1 MAMAVSKTR
10 LFAVLML
17 AGVLAP
23 QVDAAVPAVSEPPT
37 LDAVLSNT
45 NRAAQDSQALSSIAR
60 ARLDAL
66 KEAAL
71 GYGVR
76 SGLARRSYEIG
87 QVVRENERM
96 LDSIYN
102 FAAMVL
108 DKNVLCPVLLEGQNS
123 LNQSGTDT
131 IRIVDATYRIER
143 QAQFVTAPPNWRDYL
158 MRDFKYTSDMPA
170 SSLLPNSEAE
180 KVVWQQGVAAGWKVG
195 TEQANQIFDG
205 ALARLERDYK
215 GMVLY
220 KSLLA
225 KGMISKPYVAQADL
239 GVTGDGNSININD
252 RVLRITAKPQL
263 EVNPAAWKSLVV
275 PK

>member
-1 MAMAVSKTR
+1 MAMVASKSR
-10 LFAVLML
+10 LLAVLML
-17 AGVLAP
+17 AGVLVP
-23 QVDAAVPAVSEPPT
+23 QAQAAATATSEPPT
-37 LDAVLSNT
+37 LDAVLSNK
-45 NRAAQDSQALSSIAR
+45 NRAAQDSQALSGIAR

-76 SGLARRSYEIG
+76 SGLARRSYEIS
-87 QVVRENERM
+87 QVVHENERM

-108 DKNVLCPVLLEGQNS
+108 DKNVLCPVLLEGEKS
-123 LNQSGTDT
+123 LNQTGTDT

-180 KVVWQQGVAAGWKVG
+180 QVVWRQGVADGWNVG
-195 TEQANQIFDG
+195 TEQANQIFDR

-252 RVLRITAKPQL
+252 RVLRITANPQL
-263 EVNPAAWKSLVV
+263 EVNPAAWKSVVV